1 MKSNI
6 IHIVVR
12 IVILILSWILALPM
26 AYSYL
31 DYTAPD
37 RRCGTADLGLIFFL
51 IILFSF
57 LWFIAMII
65 EAIILNK
72 KKKIVKRNINLIIIG
87 CLVLFFII
95 CTLLP

>member
-12 IVILILSWILALPM
+12 IAILILSWILALPM

-31 DYTAPD
+31 DYTASN
-37 RRCGTADLGLIFFL
+37 RRCGTGDSILVIF
-51 IILFSF
+51 IIGLFSL
-57 LWFIAMII
+57 LWVIAMII
-65 EAIILNK
+65 EAIILNIRDNK
-72 KKKIVKRNINLIIIG
+72 TTKRNINLIMIG

-95 CTLLP
+95 LFL

>member
-1 MKSNI
+1 
-6 IHIVVR
+6 
-12 IVILILSWILALPM
+12 M

-57 LWFIAMII
+57 LWFVAMII

-72 KKKIVKRNINLIIIG
+72 KKKIMKRNINLIIIG

>member
-12 IVILILSWILALPM
+12 IVILILSWILALPI

-57 LWFIAMII
+57 LWFVAMII

-72 KKKIVKRNINLIIIG
+72 KKKIVKRNINLIIMG
-87 CLVLFFII
+87 YLTMLFII
-95 CTLLP
+95 LFL

>member
-37 RRCGTADLGLIFFL
+37 RRCGTGDAAL
-51 IILFSF
+51 IIF
-57 LWFIAMII
+57 L
-65 EAIILNK
+65 
-72 KKKIVKRNINLIIIG
+72 
-87 CLVLFFII
+87 
-95 CTLLP
+95 LLYFHSYGLLQ